1 MKEKKQLTEQR
12 EQNQEYLSSAESRRK
27 KTKGQLTKAETQVM
41 NVLWSLPEG
50 QGRSAEI
57 MERMPEPKPALTTLL
72 TFLKILKDKEFII
85 AEKVGKGQLF
95 KALVSREDYTR
106 TYMNEVKQTFFG
118 GSFTSLVSF
127 FAKEEKLTDDDISE
141 ILRIIEK
148 KDS

>member
-1 MKEKKQLTEQR
+1 MKEKK
-12 EQNQEYLSSAESRRK
+12 
-27 KTKGQLTKAETQVM
+27 QLTKAETQVM
-41 NVLWSLPEG
+41 NVLWSLPKG

-72 TFLKILKDKEFII
+72 TFLKILKDKGFII
-85 AEKVGKGQLF
+85 AEKVGKSQLF

-118 GSFTSLVSF
+118 GSFSSLVSF

-148 KDS
+148 KNP

>member
-1 MKEKKQLTEQR
+1 
-12 EQNQEYLSSAESRRK
+12 
-27 KTKGQLTKAETQVM
+27 M
-41 NVLWSLPEG
+41 NVLWSLPDE

-72 TFLKILKDKEFII
+72 TFLKILKEKGFVA
-85 AEKVGKGQLF
+85 AEKLGKGQLF

-127 FAKEEKLTDDDISE
+127 FAKEERLSDRE
-141 ILRIIEK
+141 IEEIVSIIEGLK
-148 KDS
+148 K

>member
-1 MKEKKQLTEQR
+1 MKEKK
-12 EQNQEYLSSAESRRK
+12 
-27 KTKGQLTKAETQVM
+27 QLTKAETQVM

-72 TFLKILKDKEFII
+72 TFLKILKDKGFII
-85 AEKVGKGQLF
+85 AEKVGKSQLF

-106 TYMNEVKQTFFG
+106 MYMNEVKQTFFG
-118 GSFTSLVSF
+118 GSFSSLVSF

-148 KDS
+148 KNS